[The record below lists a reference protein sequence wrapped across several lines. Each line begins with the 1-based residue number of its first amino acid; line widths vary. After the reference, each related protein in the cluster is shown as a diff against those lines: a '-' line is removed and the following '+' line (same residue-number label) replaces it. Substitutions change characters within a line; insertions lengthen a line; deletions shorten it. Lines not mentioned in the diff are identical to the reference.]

1 MSDTDPE
8 NERMLAQWCDKHNEY
23 LCGICAGIR
32 PDADP
37 DEDDL
42 CYSLGHDDEVV
53 YEDDDGYDWRCLR
66 CGAEGWE
73 DYA

>member
-1 MSDTDPE
+1 MTDT
-8 NERMLAQWCDKHNEY
+8 
-23 LCGICAGIR
+23 
-32 PDADP
+32 DP